1 MAPPGE
7 ALMFFCSYP
16 TRFYSLDAPSV
27 PLTGPQA
34 AALER
39 FRTGMNEGLYALEP
53 APCICGSEDGVLL
66 ARRDRY
72 GLEVDTYL
80 CRHCGVLRTSPRLSP
95 ESLSRFYD
103 SDYREIYGGEETA
116 SDAFFA
122 EQIAHG
128 RSILDSVLHNIA
140 GDLAGA
146 VVFDVGCGAGGV
158 LIPFR
163 ESGCLVYGCDHGGR
177 YLEYGRSQGLRLEH
191 GGAAELKQHGKAK
204 VVILSH
210 VLEHFPDPRAEL
222 ALLSSLLED
231 DGYLYIELPGV
242 FNIHNVYRDFLLYL
256 QNAHLYHF
264 TLSTLSSL
272 LADAGFQLVFGYE
285 NVVALFKKGSGRPV
299 QVGKR
304 EYAKVLCYLY
314 SVELSRLAIFRK
326 LPQLVA
332 RIIGWTY
339 KRAW

>member
-7 ALMFFCSYP
+7 DLMFFGSYP
-16 TRFYSLDAPSV
+16 KRFYSLEAPSV
-27 PLTGPQA
+27 ELSGRQA
-34 AALER
+34 AALKR
-39 FRTGMNEGLYALEP
+39 FRTGVKEGGYELEP
-53 APCICGSEDGVLL
+53 APCICGSDDGMLL
-66 ARRDRY
+66 ARRDRFA
-72 GLEVDTYL
+72 LEVDTYL
-80 CRHCGVLRTSPRLSP
+80 CRHCGVLRTSPRLTP

-103 SDYREIYGGEETA
+103 SDYRELYVGEEAA
-116 SDAFFA
+116 SEAFFA
-122 EQIAHG
+122 EQSAHG
-128 RSILDSVLHNIA
+128 RLILDSVLQNIP
-140 GDLAGA
+140 GELAGT

-158 LIPFR
+158 LVPFR

-177 YLEYGRSQGLRLEH
+177 YLEYGRSQGLQLEH
-191 GGAAELKQHGKAK
+191 GGAAELGRHGKAK

-272 LADAGFQLVFGYE
+272 LADAGFELVFGYE
-285 NVVALFKKGSGRPV
+285 NVVALFKKGSGRPA
-299 QVGKR
+299 QAGKS
-304 EYAKVLCYLY
+304 EYVKVLCYLY

-326 LPQLVA
+326 LPQQVA
-332 RIIGWTY
+332 RIIGWTH